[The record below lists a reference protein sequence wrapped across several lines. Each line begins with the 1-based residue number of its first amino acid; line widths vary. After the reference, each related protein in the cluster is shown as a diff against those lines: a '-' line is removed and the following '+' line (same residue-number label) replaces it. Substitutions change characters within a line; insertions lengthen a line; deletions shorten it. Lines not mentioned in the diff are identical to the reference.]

1 MSNKLE
7 EKDPQTNCT
16 QNVEAFYKK
25 KKINRKFYRFVN
37 IFILN

>member
-25 KKINRKFYRFVN
+25 KKSIGSS
-37 IFILN
+37 IDL